1 MIYIYIYICA
11 VELLSGPRLGFLL
24 TNWATFV
31 FLKRLLVKKHYKI
44 GVSAVF
50 FQQKKGTPNF

>member
-1 MIYIYIYICA
+1 M
-11 VELLSGPRLGFLL
+11 V

-31 FLKRLLVKKHYKI
+31 FLKRLFVKKHYKI

-50 FQQKKGTPNF
+50 LFFRDPKCLMVTNWATLPSLKWHKRGPASNY